1 MSKAFTKEEDG
12 TENIRLDDLPQSPH
26 PNLVTPSGLADLNA
40 RLAAR
45 RLELLNLREKP
56 DEIDRRLAVAVI
68 ERDIRFLEGRISRAI
83 LVNPESH
90 PIDIV
95 AFGAT
100 VDVLTE
106 DDEQLTYK
114 IVGED
119 EADPARGL
127 IAPYSP
133 LGVALLGG
141 ELGSSV
147 EWHKPS
153 GSVDLEIVAIRFQ

>member
-1 MSKAFTKEEDG
+1 M
-12 TENIRLDDLPQSPH
+12 
-26 PNLVTPSGLADLNA
+26 VTPSGLADLNA

-45 RLELLNLREKP
+45 RLELVNLREKP

-83 LVNPESH
+83 LVDPESH

>member
-1 MSKAFTKEEDG
+1 MSKAFTKEDDG
-12 TENIRLDDLPQSPH
+12 AENIRLDDLPQSPH

-45 RLELLNLREKP
+45 RLELVNLREKP
-56 DEIDRRLAVAVI
+56 DEIDRKRSVAVI

-83 LVNPESH
+83 LVDPESH
-90 PIDIV
+90 PIGIV

-100 VDVLTE
+100 VDVLNE
-106 DDEQLTYK
+106 DDEQLTYR

-119 EADPARGL
+119 EADPVQNL

-141 ELGSSV
+141 EIGSTV

-153 GSVDLEIVAIRFQ
+153 GIVELKIVAIRFE